1 MVEETPAL
9 TAAQQ
14 TLVASL
20 LISASLHVF
29 CLVLPLAPLPEK
41 PGRSGLEVR
50 LPPRASVLDDSNRMS
65 PPQPQ
70 ADSTAP
76 EPRPSNPA
84 PKDEGLPAPL
94 PLPPRYYE
102 AQELTRQAS
111 PESELESTVPL
122 ATDQPTGGRMSFR
135 LFIDETGRPER
146 IEVIR
151 STLPRS
157 IEAGIVQRFFTAR
170 YRPGEIDGLP
180 VKSILTLEADIDG
193 QPMTPEPASPTPSS
207 KMLSGSPQPPSSPT
221 PVPSAAGR

>member
-29 CLVLPLAPLPEK
+29 FLVLPLAPLPEK

-50 LPPRASVLDDSNRMS
+50 LPPRANVLDDSNRMP
-65 PPQPQ
+65 PPQQQ
-70 ADSTAP
+70 ADSTVP

-111 PESELESTVPL
+111 PESELESTIPL
-122 ATDQPTGGRMSFR
+122 ATDQPSGGRMNFR

-146 IEVIR
+146 IEVVR

-193 QPMTPEPASPTPSS
+193 QPVTPEPASPIPSS
-207 KMLSGSPQPPSSPT
+207 KVQASSPQPPFPPT
-221 PVPSAAGR
+221 PIPSAGER